1 MLAGSWRRLRGRWGV
16 ILAILVAV
24 NHVRLAMEDDRP
36 FESDDDD
43 DDVEEDEEEEEEEE
57 EEEIP
62 ASSPDSVVPRRAT
75 SGMPM
80 KELKLT
86 PQKKSVAPST
96 PTRTKKE
103 APTTPT
109 RSGWVP

>member
-43 DDVEEDEEEEEEEE
+43 DDVEEDEEEEEE
-57 EEEIP
+57 
-62 ASSPDSVVPRRAT
+62 AT